1 MKNIAIFASG
11 NGTNAQQIIEFFKKS
26 DSIRVSVVYTN
37 NSKAGVIL
45 RAEKLNIST
54 VVFTRN
60 SFYNT
65 TEIIDSLKSNNI
77 DLIVLAGFLWL
88 VPQLLINSFT
98 NKIINIHPA
107 LLPKYGGK
115 GMYGMYVHNA
125 IIAAGEAKS
134 GITIH
139 KVNEIYDNGDI
150 IFQTYVDIEK
160 DDTPELLANK
170 IHLLEHKY
178 FPKVINDYLLDLE
191 KTK

>member
-11 NGTNAQQIIEFFKKS
+11 KGTNAQRIIEFFELSTSAK
-26 DSIRVSVVYTN
+26 VTVVYTN

-45 RAEKLNIST
+45 RAQKLNIST

-60 SFYNT
+60 NFYNT

-125 IIAAGEAKS
+125 IIAAGDTKS

-139 KVNEIYDNGDI
+139 KVNEVYDNGNI
-150 IFQTYVDIEK
+150 IFQTYVDIDK

-178 FPKVINDYLLDLE
+178 FPKVINDYLVNI
-191 KTK
+191 

>member
-11 NGTNAQQIIEFFKKS
+11 NGTNAQQIIKFFKLSTSAK
-26 DSIRVSVVYTN
+26 VTVVYTN
-37 NSKAGVIL
+37 NSKAGVIM

-88 VPQLLINSFT
+88 VPQLLISSFT